1 MTDETPKDNE
11 RLLIIGIYIDKH
23 GRTFIEG
30 NFEDEVASY
39 GLLEKARQ
47 VVQRYHTPSVVKP
60 ASFLQDMR
68 KNGMGK

>member
-1 MTDETPKDNE
+1 MSDEQKEAE
-11 RLLIIGIYIDKH
+11 RILIIGIFIDKQ

-47 VVQRYHTPSVVKP
+47 VVQRYHMPSVVKP
-60 ASFLQDMR
+60 ASFLQSLR
-68 KNGMGK
+68 TNGKH